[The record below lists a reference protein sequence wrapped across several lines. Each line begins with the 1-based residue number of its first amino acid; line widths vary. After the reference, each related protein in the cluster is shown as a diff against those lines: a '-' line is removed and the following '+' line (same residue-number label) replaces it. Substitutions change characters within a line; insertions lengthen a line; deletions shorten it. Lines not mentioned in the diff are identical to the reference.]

1 MPSWRQTTLTVKQLL
16 DEQGAK
22 RNDWGEPEPAVRCK
36 CVARREQ
43 STIRAP
49 LPPCCLS
56 YCQRNAAPVSP
67 HVYER
72 TAESASPVLQHLGRL
87 PRQFLGCVALK
98 VGFAKRDF
106 ETTTERFPA
115 GEA

>member
-56 YCQRNAAPVSP
+56 YCQRNAAPVS
-67 HVYER
+67 R
-72 TAESASPVLQHLGRL
+72 TFTSAQPNQRFLFYNISGGCHDNSWGASLG
-87 PRQFLGCVALK
+87 K
-98 VGFAKRDF
+98 
-106 ETTTERFPA
+106 
-115 GEA
+115 